1 MCVCVCVCVCVHY
14 MLCVSQWNWLL
25 EAGIRFYISQIGCDE
40 CQPNARSLLSGRL
53 MHSETADSS
62 ICLICPWLSCVIT
75 DCMMGR
81 NDGKAV
87 WLNIREVS
95 PLIHPLS
102 ETHFS
107 FFFSLSFYH
116 CPKLPCAVIWRG
128 ILENRVKSA
137 LTNCTLIE
145 NNNNGCVGYIVLR
158 VLLSM
163 FRRQR
168 WKINGTEVKSQETL
182 FCLLLLGCLTFTVQ
196 NGARAAWLWTTVFQ
210 RLSAQR
216 GKFLSAHL

>member
-1 MCVCVCVCVCVHY
+1 MSDLPLTVMRYHRLHDGKKWWESSLVKHKG
-14 MLCVSQWNWLL
+14 
-25 EAGIRFYISQIGCDE
+25 GITI
-40 CQPNARSLLSGRL
+40 
-53 MHSETADSS
+53 DSS
-62 ICLICPWLSCVIT
+62 SLWNAL
-75 DCMMGR
+75 
-81 NDGKAV
+81 
-87 WLNIREVS
+87 L
-95 PLIHPLS
+95 
-102 ETHFS
+102 

-116 CPKLPCAVIWRG
+116 CPKLPYAVIWRG